1 MARGQLLM
9 VALGAVALAGCG
21 STVTL
26 TSRDGGPG
34 GVGVS
39 PHAMGGHGTLKIDL
53 EGQRYVG
60 EWVVSAEGGFAGFS
74 NPDAS
79 VRKKFGSHKL
89 AQATGLVSAGIA
101 SNGDGRAYANAPGGG
116 ALRCNFRFNAVTSTA
131 QGQCER
137 NDGRLY
143 DLTMRQ

>member
-1 MARGQLLM
+1 MARRQLVM
-9 VALGAVALAGCG
+9 AVLAAATLAACG

-39 PHAMGGHGTLKIDL
+39 PSAVGGHGTLKIDL
-53 EGQRYVG
+53 EGKHYVG

-74 NPDAS
+74 NPDAIK
-79 VRKKFGSHKL
+79 RKKFGSHRL
-89 AQATGLVSAGIA
+89 AQATGIVSAGIA
-101 SNGDGRAYANAPGGG
+101 SNGDGRAYANAVDGGT
-116 ALRCNFRFNAVTSTA
+116 LRCHFRLDAVTSTA
-131 QGQCER
+131 QGLCER